1 MLNQFRFPTPLAP
14 SAALLQDI
22 LSGGTEEARPWEDAE
37 MEVGVTYQDLGILEV
52 VLTCNQDIPRK
63 ARVTGVYLRS
73 IELSEDRW
81 MAYHAGRLGGRYTDH
96 VFFCPD
102 EVADG
107 IAYEIQA
114 PPGDKNNE

>member
-52 VLTCNQDIPRK
+52 VLTCNQDQPRK
-63 ARVTGVYLRS
+63 ARVTAVYPRS
-73 IELSEDRW
+73 RDLGEDRW
-81 MAYHAGRLGGRYTDH
+81 MMYHAGRLGGRYMSY
-96 VFFCPD
+96 VFLCPD
-102 EVADG
+102 DSIDG
-107 IAYEIQA
+107 VVYEIQS
-114 PPGDKNNE
+114 PTKN